1 MQPMTVADLGELIN
15 ESCSCQ
21 ILGDSTV
28 LVGPDV
34 VRDNRDAT
42 RGALFV
48 AISGEHFDGA
58 QFAEDAVARGAA
70 AVIANADTGA
80 KVPHLIVDNSI
91 AGLTALAS
99 AHIKRQIKRGLFTFG
114 ITGSAG
120 KTSTKD
126 LLAQVLE
133 HVNGGHVVSPVGSFN
148 NEIGA
153 PLTACRVDEDTDY
166 LVSEMGADGFGHI
179 KALCQVIP
187 PKVAVIVN
195 VGTAHLG
202 RFGSRDGIAKA
213 KSEIIRALK
222 PGDHIVLNADDD
234 YFRYMLEIA
243 DEVGANVAVFSVNEN
258 LKPQAEIAVI
268 ARKIKAD
275 DLDRHSFDLE
285 FHIRGQVSTLPVQLN
300 LVGRAQAL
308 DAVAAA
314 TAAVAAGCK
323 PSAIAE
329 GLNKAVVRSRWR
341 MELTELAGGAAIIND
356 AYNSNP
362 NSAASAVD
370 ALAEIGA
377 RRKVKYPTARTFIV
391 LGDMLE
397 LGDQAAQLH
406 RELGRHA
413 AQVGIDEVMAV
424 GEFAEDIVAGAKSL
438 GGNAQICQSDQIA
451 SNLALRLGDVALV
464 KASRGLALEK
474 VCDAVIAKIGVR

>member
-1 MQPMTVADLGELIN
+1 MQRMTVADLGQLIN
-15 ESCSCQ
+15 ESCPCQ
-21 ILGDSTV
+21 ILGDSTI

-42 RGALFV
+42 PGALFV

-58 QFAEDAVARGAA
+58 QFAEDAVAQGAV
-70 AVIANADTGA
+70 AVMANAETGA
-80 KVPHLIVDNSI
+80 KVPHLIVNDSV

-99 AHIKRQIKRGLFTFG
+99 AHIKRQLARGLFTFG

-126 LLAQVLE
+126 LLAQILE
-133 HVNGGHVVSPVGSFN
+133 YVNDQHVISPVGSLN

-179 KALCQVIP
+179 KALCEIIP

-202 RFGSRDGIAKA
+202 RFGSRDGIAEA

-222 PGDHIVLNADDD
+222 PGNHIVLNADDD
-234 YFRYMLEIA
+234 YFRYMSKIA

-258 LKPQAEIAVI
+258 LKPQTEIAVI
-268 ARKIKAD
+268 ARGIKAD

-285 FHIRGQVSTLPVQLN
+285 FHIRGQVSTFPVQLN

-397 LGDQAAQLH
+397 LGDQATKLH

-424 GEFAEDIVAGAKSL
+424 GEFAEDIVAGVKSV
-438 GGNAQICQSDQIA
+438 GGNAQVCQSDQIA
-451 SNLALRLGDVALV
+451 SKIALRPGDVALV

-474 VCDAVIAKIGVR
+474 VCDAVIAKVGVR